1 MLAVYEKT
9 STVRK
14 YNCLARFVQQCER
27 DLLTASNLTLYKNP
41 QIHKTANKLIS
52 ASRKVA

>member
-1 MLAVYEKT
+1 MLAVYEET